1 MIAKLLVL
9 MIATTLARGEA
20 AGETPSPQAATQAQ
34 PSTPADGVQQPSAF
48 EMAMVDWES
57 CERPRMREMGRRL
70 GMAGPGGNADL
81 DGLGDCGV
89 AEGRLTAA
97 IEALPT
103 AAERLAAR
111 AKVDEARAGFQVEM
125 QQIYDGNNHE

>member
-1 MIAKLLVL
+1 MADVPSK
-9 MIATTLARGEA
+9 AAAPARPSAPPEA
-20 AGETPSPQAATQAQ
+20 LY
-34 PSTPADGVQQPSAF
+34 QPSAF
-48 EMAMVDWES
+48 EMAMVGWES

-81 DGLGDCGV
+81 DSLGDCSV

-97 IEALPT
+97 IEALLT
-103 AAERLAAR
+103 AAERDAAR
-111 AKVDEARAGFQVEM
+111 AQVDKARAGFRVEM